1 MGIAR
6 QTTVSIQIRNLR
18 ALIRHLLSCVGW
30 RAALLVVLMTVA
42 AVSEG
47 LGLLLLVPL
56 MTIVG
61 LGPEGYSDNRIIV
74 AVNDAA
80 AQLGLSLNLS
90 LVVAIFVVLVSVRQL
105 IVYSSSRFIEDTR
118 INYVASIRKELFQ
131 ALGATRWGKL
141 SGGQLVRFGQVL
153 LTDCWRVG
161 DAAQNLFRIVSGVIL
176 LSASVIVAIL
186 LSPILAL
193 VVLLSISILTLLFSN
208 RLGAVHTQGIQ
219 ITNVQN
225 ELYRVVENFVDNL
238 RVAKMAGAESCV
250 QHEFAVTVDALSAE
264 YSGFI
269 RETAATRMALQIAGA
284 IGVGVFLLVA
294 VNGFGSSGPELL
306 LLVLIAARLIPHIAA
321 INQYAHQLSYSLPAF
336 VNAGEALEVCRQNRD
351 QCGSVSALKTP
362 QSTIELRNVTVLA
375 PDESSKRIID
385 DVTLKIYVGE
395 VFAVVGP
402 SGAGKSTLADVLSGL
417 LRPHSG
423 LICAD
428 GRPIDEDQ
436 LPAWRKQVG
445 YVPQSTALLRDTVR
459 RNLTWILADSPS
471 ADKMEQAM
479 RCAEVTDILAC
490 MPDGLDTRVDR
501 REGTLSGGERQRIAI
516 ARELLREPE
525 ILILDEATNALDID
539 GEARLLKKLRRNYPQ
554 MTIVLIT
561 HRPTTI
567 AIADRV
573 AYIDGGQL
581 VSSIPVELRSA
592 DNEQEKERM
601 RHA

>member
-1 MGIAR
+1 
-6 QTTVSIQIRNLR
+6 
-18 ALIRHLLSCVGW
+18 
-30 RAALLVVLMTVA
+30 
-42 AVSEG
+42 
-47 LGLLLLVPL
+47 

-74 AVNDAA
+74 AINDAA
-80 AQLGLSLNLS
+80 AQLGLSLNLT
-90 LVVAIFVVLVSVRQL
+90 LVVAIFVVLVSVRQA

-238 RVAKMAGAESCV
+238 RVAKMAGAESRV
-250 QHEFAVTVDALSAE
+250 QHEFAATVDALSAE

-336 VNAGEALEVCRQNRD
+336 VNAGEALEVCRQNPD
-351 QCGSVSALKTP
+351 QCSSVSELKTP

-417 LRPHSG
+417 LRPYSG
-423 LICAD
+423 LICPD

-445 YVPQSTALLRDTVR
+445 YVPQSAVLLRDTVR

-479 RCAEVTDILAC
+479 RCAEVTDILSC
-490 MPDGLDTRVDR
+490 MPEGLDTRVDR

-516 ARELLREPE
+516 ARELLRDPE
-525 ILILDEATNALDID
+525 LLILDEATNALDVD

-561 HRPTTI
+561 HRPATI